1 MEDTFRKQ
9 SRRLSENQIAYVE
22 LFKEK
27 AQELLNEYNNASVHT
42 DVRYIALAKTALESS
57 VMWAVKAIT

>member
-27 AQELLNEYNNASVHT
+27 AQELLNEYNNTSVHV